1 MDNLNPMLAQTGDEP
16 FDHPDYIYDLKYNG
30 MRIVGHKDGGSAQL
44 QGRSGLDY
52 TAQFPELF
60 GLGKNIKS
68 QMASLDGEVTCLG
81 ADGLPDFNAL
91 QQRIGQTNPIT
102 VKSLMERYPAVYN
115 VFEVAR
121 VDDYDLSAGGKA
133 KATQMQRREILEK
146 ILIPDDK
153 VRLSP
158 YVDGSGIALMEQV
171 KAINDKAGRQVFD
184 GVMAKTKSGLYTP
197 GGRGQ
202 AWTKFKIPHYA
213 NYVICGFTKGTGW
226 REDMMGGVVLG
237 QPENGGLRLV
247 GVAGSG
253 FKSKELQE
261 LYTTLLPMRTE
272 VNPFGN
278 GTKVPKLDSWV
289 KPVLVCYVKYY
300 DITKDGKLIWP
311 IYQWMTNEVYGGE
324 LSSK

>member
-1 MDNLNPMLAQTGDEP
+1 MDSVNPMLAQTGDEP
-16 FDHPDYIYDLKYNG
+16 FDSPEHIFDLKYNG

-60 GLGKNIKS
+60 GLAKNIKS
-68 QMASLDGEVTCLG
+68 QMASLDGEVVCLG
-81 ADGLPDFNAL
+81 ADGLPDFNSL

-102 VKSLMERYPAVYN
+102 VKVLMEQYPAIYQ

-121 VDDYDLSAGGKA
+121 VDEYDLTASGKA
-133 KATQMQRREILEK
+133 KADQMQRREILEK

-158 YVDGSGIALMEQV
+158 YVDGNGTELMEQV

-197 GGRGQ
+197 GGRGD

-226 REDMMGGVVLG
+226 REDLMGAVVLG
-237 QPENGGLRLV
+237 QPENGGLRWV
-247 GVAGSG
+247 GCAGSG
-253 FKSKELQE
+253 FQYKQLQDV
-261 LYTTLLPMRTE
+261 YATLLPLRTE
-272 VNPFGN
+272 ESPFGN
-278 GTKVPKLDSWV
+278 GTKVPKLASWV
-289 KPVLVCYVKYY
+289 KPVLVAYVKYY
-300 DITKDGKLIWP
+300 DITKTGQLIWP
-311 IYQWMTNEVYGGE
+311 IFQHLQPMFTPEDIA
-324 LSSK
+324 